1 MSLETAETYESI
13 GSAIS
18 WVYLALMACN
28 GGMNTMYESLDYMTL
43 MDAIDGPQLAVFIAA
58 MDVKLPPNVNYF
70 LSSIKEAVA
79 IEPSDKL
86 KPEGAPAISDNVFGE

>member
-1 MSLETAETYESI
+1 M
-13 GSAIS
+13 
-18 WVYLALMACN
+18 
-28 GGMNTMYESLDYMTL
+28 
-43 MDAIDGPQLAVFIAA
+43 FIAA